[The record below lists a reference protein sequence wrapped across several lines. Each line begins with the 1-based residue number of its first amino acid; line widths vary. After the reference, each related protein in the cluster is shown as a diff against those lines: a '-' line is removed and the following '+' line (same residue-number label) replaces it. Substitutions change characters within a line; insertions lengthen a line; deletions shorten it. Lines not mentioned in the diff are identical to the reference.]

1 MRYGILAYVGRWIV
15 IAVLIGVGVAIAIA
29 WGPTAAVAYLFPLL
43 VAFMIVWAARAG
55 GEFITD
61 VSRRRFEHRERS

>member
-1 MRYGILAYVGRWIV
+1 M
-15 IAVLIGVGVAIAIA
+15 IAVLAAVGVAITIA

-43 VAFMIVWAARAG
+43 VALMIVWAAGVG

-61 VSRRRFEHRERS
+61 VSRRRFEHRDRS